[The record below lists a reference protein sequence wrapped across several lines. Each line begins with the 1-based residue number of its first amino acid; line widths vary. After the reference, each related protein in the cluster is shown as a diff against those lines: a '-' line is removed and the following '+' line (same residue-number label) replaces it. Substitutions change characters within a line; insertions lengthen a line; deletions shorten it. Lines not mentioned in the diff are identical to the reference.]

1 MADEIQRNF
10 LSTTFVRKLAHIPNS
25 TTTSQLRTSSNL
37 QDWSCAFTLL
47 AVNFE
52 NGLSKQFFKKE
63 KWISIFPILNQ
74 YDQTDKT
81 YRVVN
86 EKKGTFQAKSGF
98 QFLCPTLFDKRWN
111 WVKKFPSSPTLI
123 IVFARILVPNRFI
136 CRSINVGGMDGLMV
150 LEKSIRNGSWDKEHR
165 LTNS

>member
-1 MADEIQRNF
+1 MADEINRNS
-10 LSTTFVRKLAHIPNS
+10 LSATSVRKLAHLHNS
-25 TTTSQLRTSSNL
+25 TTTCRLRTSSNL

-52 NGLSKQFFKKE
+52 NGLSKQFLKKE
-63 KWISIFPILNQ
+63 KWISIWSSGHNIPRC
-74 YDQTDKT
+74 K
-81 YRVVN
+81 R
-86 EKKGTFQAKSGF
+86 KKGTFQAKSGF

-111 WVKKFPSSPTLI
+111 RVKKFPSSPTLI

-136 CRSINVGGMDGLMV
+136 CRSINVGGMGGLMV